1 MSYRGEGAMVRELRL
16 ARKRDV
22 ADTFS
27 RGVDSPSRAIPIGQ
41 RRPLS
46 SCEHRSVSKEGR
58 IICGKIVEGDP
69 EVSPNLCR
77 DCPFKAVDCTHL
89 RFSLRLS
96 SPSPLIVRFNGRTEV
111 WDDDPPQLSFEHAA
125 CAARVTPIHHPRACA
140 NCTLRQ
146 PLQAEPD
153 PATETHTQPGRVVA
167 FPGREPA
174 LAAAGAD

>member
-1 MSYRGEGAMVRELRL
+1 MLPVEGIMVRELRL
-16 ARKRDV
+16 ARKRGV
-22 ADTFS
+22 ADPALDAS
-27 RGVDSPSRAIPIGQ
+27 DLPRRAIPQGQ
-41 RRPLS
+41 RPALA

-58 IICGKIVEGDP
+58 IVCSKIVEGDP

-77 DCPFKAVDCTHL
+77 DCPFKTVDCGHL

-111 WDDDPPQLSFEHAA
+111 WDDDPPRLSFERAA
-125 CAARVTPIHHPRACA
+125 CAARVTPIHDPRACA

-146 PLQAEPD
+146 SLQAEPD
-153 PATETHTQPGRVVA
+153 PATVTHSQPGRVVA